1 MALSLYRKYRPEVFA
16 DVVGQEHVE
25 KTLINAISEGA
36 VAHAYLFCGPRG
48 TGKTTSARLLAK
60 ALLCE
65 SAQNGQPDGACPQCL
80 EIAQGTHPDVF
91 ELDAA
96 SRTGVDNVREE
107 IIGRVGFAPT
117 RGRFKVYIIDEV
129 HMLSTAAFN
138 ALLKTLEEPPEHV
151 VFVLCTTDPHKVPET
166 IQSRCQRFDF
176 RRFSVEEIVGY
187 LERISKGEG
196 FEYEPE
202 ALEFIAAKSA
212 GGMRDA
218 TTALEQVGVYTEGKI
233 TLDEATRMFGQIDIA
248 ALFEIAGYIARR
260 DTPSCFVWINDLVGR
275 GVDLA
280 QFARDNGLSGLEFAS
295 GIPGSVGG
303 GVLMNAGAYGGEMK
317 DVVESVV
324 VYYVPT
330 QALTEVRG
338 EDCGFEYRRSGF
350 EKINCAIM
358 GAVFKLTPDDPE
370 AIGAR
375 MKEMNEKRTASQPLD
390 MPSAG
395 SAFKRPV
402 GGYAAALIDRCG
414 LKGYTVGGAQISRKH
429 AGFAVNTGSATY
441 DDVVAL
447 LDHVRREVYEQT
459 QVTLEPEIR
468 IYPKGMML
476 VDDWRE
482 RKQTIID
489 GMLEQAKQNAADSAA
504 ESRDVRPS

>member
-1 MALSLYRKYRPEVFA
+1 MEGLEKAIEQIKENMPKLDLRENEPMRNHCSFK
-16 DVVGQEHVE
+16 VG
-25 KTLINAISEGA
+25 GA
-36 VAHAYLFCGPRG
+36 VRAFAVPGDLFEMSKVMFYLHMNGVSPL
-48 TGKTTSARLLAK
+48 TLGKCTNVIFPEEGLDIMVISTENLRKLRLGETESTIYAEAGVSLAK
-60 ALLCE
+60 
-65 SAQNGQPDGACPQCL
+65 
-80 EIAQGTHPDVF
+80 
-91 ELDAA
+91 
-96 SRTGVDNVREE
+96 
-107 IIGRVGFAPT
+107 
-117 RGRFKVYIIDEV
+117 
-129 HMLSTAAFN
+129 
-138 ALLKTLEEPPEHV
+138 
-151 VFVLCTTDPHKVPET
+151 
-166 IQSRCQRFDF
+166 
-176 RRFSVEEIVGY
+176 
-187 LERISKGEG
+187 
-196 FEYEPE
+196 
-202 ALEFIAAKSA
+202 
-212 GGMRDA
+212 
-218 TTALEQVGVYTEGKI
+218 
-233 TLDEATRMFGQIDIA
+233 
-248 ALFEIAGYIARR
+248 
-260 DTPSCFVWINDLVGR
+260 
-275 GVDLA
+275 LA

-338 EDCGFEYRRSGF
+338 SDCGFEYRRSGF

-402 GGYAAALIDRCG
+402 GGYAAALIDQCG
-414 LKGYTVGGAQISRKH
+414 LKGYTVGGAQISQKH
-429 AGFAVNTGSATY
+429 AGFAVNAGSATY
-441 DDVVAL
+441 DDVVEL
-447 LDHVRREVYEQT
+447 LDHVRREVYAQT
-459 QVTLEPEIR
+459 QITLEPEIR

-504 ESRDVRPS
+504 ESSDVRPS